1 MKRLLIGCLL
11 LGVLAIACADEEFDA
26 LPTAVRGLLNPARGQ
41 WSQLD
46 ADHRAALVAAARQ
59 WLDMDP
65 ARRSALRARMQA
77 WDAQSATVRAQRRAP
92 FAAWQRLSAP
102 DQHRVRLSA
111 AAFAQLPLERQ
122 QALRAAFSRLP
133 PEQQQAWWLGP
144 GLAPDV
150 IAAGGLF
157 AFVPESERAALLD
170 VVRDLPPSSRMQLA
184 QLSVRMNAPQLAA
197 LRRELIAAP
206 PGQRPD
212 LIEKAFSQ

>member
-1 MKRLLIGCLL
+1 MKRLLLACLL
-11 LGVLAIACADEEFDA
+11 FGLLGIVAAAEEFDA
-26 LPTAVRGLLNPARGQ
+26 LPEAVRGLLDPARSQ

-46 ADHRAALVAAARQ
+46 ADHRAALVTAAQQ
-59 WLDMDP
+59 WLAMDP
-65 ARRSALRARMQA
+65 AQRSALRARMQA

-92 FAAWQRLSAP
+92 YAAWQRLSAA
-102 DQHRVRLSA
+102 DQRRVRLSA

-133 PEQQQAWWLGP
+133 PEQQQVWWLGP

-157 AFVPESERAALLD
+157 AFVPEGERAALLD
-170 VVRDLPPSSRMQLA
+170 VVRDLPPASRMQLA

-197 LRRELIAAP
+197 LRRQLIAATP
-206 PGQRPD
+206 EQRPE
-212 LIEKAFSQ
+212 LIERAFAQ